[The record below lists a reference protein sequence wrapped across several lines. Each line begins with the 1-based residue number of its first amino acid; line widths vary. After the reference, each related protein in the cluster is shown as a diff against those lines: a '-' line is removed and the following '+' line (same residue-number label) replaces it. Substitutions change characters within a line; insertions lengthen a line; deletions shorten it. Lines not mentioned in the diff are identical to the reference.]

1 MKDNRGVTL
10 IELIVVM
17 VIIGVLAGGAMYG
30 VRSLSGVSVK
40 STTEQISS
48 LLNAVRVE
56 NMSKHLTYYFVIE
69 EEDGKYYCFVKTGD
83 TGDTRNIVSSKKL
96 DLKDGTITFQMILSD
111 GVTVKEYLIS
121 DDTTIENAVDKMEI
135 SFIKETGGFKANIL
149 GKIIAIRVATSSQSK
164 SIRLVETTGK
174 HYIE

>member
-40 STTEQISS
+40 SSTEQINSM
-48 LLNAVRVE
+48 LNAVRVE
-56 NMSKHLTYYFVIE
+56 NMSKNQTYYFVIE

-83 TGDTRNIVSSKKL
+83 TRDIVSSKKL
-96 DLKDGTITFQMILSD
+96 DLKDGTITFQMILS
-111 GVTVKEYLIS
+111 GEVAAREYLIS
-121 DDTTIENAVDKMEI
+121 DDLTIVNAVDKMEI
-135 SFIKETGGFKANIL
+135 SFIKETGGFKANSL
-149 GKIIAIRVATSSQSK
+149 GRIIAIRVATSGQSK